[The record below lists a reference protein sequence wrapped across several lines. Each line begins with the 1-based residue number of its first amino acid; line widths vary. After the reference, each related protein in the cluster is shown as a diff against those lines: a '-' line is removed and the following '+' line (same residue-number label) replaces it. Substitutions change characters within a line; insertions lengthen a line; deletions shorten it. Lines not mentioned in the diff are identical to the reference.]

1 MNDEGVL
8 PGAPENDEGVLPGA
22 PETPFE
28 KDRPRLRAVAHR
40 LLGTSTEAEEAVE
53 DARTTWRRPEDPAAA
68 VARACLARLRAR
80 ETHRGGRWDPWDPWA
95 AGEPAPRDDRIGPE
109 QPPQAVLA
117 RLTPPQRLAFVL
129 HEEFAVP
136 YEEIAR
142 VLDHTPAATRR
153 LAARAAHRLREA
165 EDMPEQ
171 DLPRQR
177 EVVGA
182 FLTAARNGDAA
193 ALTAL
198 LDPDVVL
205 RADAAAVRA
214 GATGAHGPAAV
225 AEALAGRAGTAGK
238 ALVDGAAGLAWP
250 AEGEPE
256 MVLAFTVLD
265 GRITSMDALSDAEH
279 LRRMDLRL
287 TPPGHSPPARPHER
301 AARDPGEARGR

>member
-1 MNDEGVL
+1 M
-8 PGAPENDEGVLPGA
+8 
-22 PETPFE
+22 PETLFE

-40 LLGTSTEAEEAVE
+40 LLGTSTEAEEAVR
-53 DARTTWRRPEDPAAA
+53 DARTTWRRPEDPVAA

-80 ETHRGGRWDPWDPWA
+80 ETHRGHPWDPWDPWA
-95 AGEPAPRDDRIGPE
+95 AGEPTPRHDRTGPE
-109 QPPQAVLA
+109 QPPQAVLD
-117 RLTPPQRLAFVL
+117 RLTPPERLAFVL
-129 HEEFAVP
+129 HDEFAVP
-136 YEEIAR
+136 YEEIAP

-225 AEALAGRAGTAGK
+225 AEALAGRAATAAE

-250 AEGEPE
+250 AEGEPEIAEGEPE

-265 GRITSMDALSDAEH
+265 GRITSLDALSDADH

-287 TPPGHSPPARPHER
+287 TPRGHSPHARPHER
-301 AARDPGEARGR
+301 AARDPEEAPGR

>member
-1 MNDEGVL
+1 MAKTVNDEDGL
-8 PGAPENDEGVLPGA
+8 PAT
-22 PETPFE
+22 PETRFE

-53 DARTTWRRPEDPAAA
+53 DARRTWRRPEEPVAG
-68 VARACLARLRAR
+68 VARVCLARLRAR
-80 ETHRGGRWDPWDPWA
+80 ETHRGRPWDPWDPWA
-95 AGEPAPRDDRIGPE
+95 AGEPTSQDDRVGPE
-109 QPPQAVLA
+109 QPPQTVLD
-117 RLTPPQRLAFVL
+117 RLTPPERLAFVL
-129 HEEFAVP
+129 HDEFAVP
-136 YEEIAR
+136 YEEIAP

-165 EDMPEQ
+165 EDMPER

-177 EVVGA
+177 EVVGGL
-182 FLTAARNGDAA
+182 LTAARNGDAA
-193 ALTAL
+193 ALAAL

-225 AEALAGRAGTAGK
+225 AEALAGRVATAGK

-265 GRITSMDALSDAEH
+265 GRVTSVDALSDAEH
-279 LRRMDLRL
+279 LRRLDLRL

-301 AARDPGEARGR
+301 AARDPEEARGR